1 MITISIGDDN
11 NNEKADGES
20 LKLKAAVEN
29 EILVNDEGKLDNLGR
44 ETPLTKNGQP
54 TCSLWDHVR

>member
-29 EILVNDEGKLDNLGR
+29 EILVNDEGKTG
-44 ETPLTKNGQP
+44 
-54 TCSLWDHVR
+54 